1 MWLIQ
6 SCKCSIVFWS
16 DCSSSLSIEDQT
28 NLSKMV
34 TIKQLSNQELLSL
47 FICVLLG
54 VYWHCSLCNERCS
67 NMHSVSSISDKVHVW
82 FYLTFVI
89 FFIFSSCFVHMGR
102 VFLSEVFL
110 VRHTKHI
117 EKTWYKLWYC
127 LLFDLM
133 VSWRV

>member
-6 SCKCSIVFWS
+6 SCKCSIIFWS
-16 DCSSSLSIEDQT
+16 DCSSSLGIEDQT

-47 FICVLLG
+47 FICVLLR
-54 VYWHCSLCNERCS
+54 VYWHCSLCNERGS
-67 NMHSVSSISDKVHVW
+67 NMYSVSSISDKVHIW
-82 FYLTFVI
+82 FDLTFTI
-89 FFIFSSCFVHMGR
+89 FFIFSSCFVHMSR

-117 EKTWYKLWYC
+117 EKTWHKLWYC